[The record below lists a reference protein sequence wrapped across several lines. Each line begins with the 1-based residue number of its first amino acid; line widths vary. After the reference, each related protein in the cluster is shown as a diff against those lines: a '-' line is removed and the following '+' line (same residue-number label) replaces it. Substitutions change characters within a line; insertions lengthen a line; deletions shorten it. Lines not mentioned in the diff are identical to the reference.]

1 MQRALGR
8 RDGRAFKVV
17 FMLSLVHLA
26 LTPREQE
33 LLKSMGTAPRPVVEG
48 ASAASSSASTE
59 ATQSA
64 ASADEAGNAAAPS
77 SAAIAFRRYLCDFF

>member
-26 LTPREQE
+26 LTGALVFLAYKGRMAM
-33 LLKSMGTAPRPVVEG
+33 LKTAFG
-48 ASAASSSASTE
+48 
-59 ATQSA
+59 
-64 ASADEAGNAAAPS
+64 APS
-77 SAAIAFRRYLCDFF
+77 DNA